1 MSASRL
7 SVTWFVAPAETSP
20 DAVQAWCASTAADLE
35 DRFTLL
41 EQVGDGRGQLSS
53 GCGAAVIG
61 PERFEAGNG
70 WWMSTHAADFK
81 LRSTSPPAAEPVPAD
96 SPYLLLT
103 RTYVP
108 EPMRE
113 EFREW
118 LEQEH
123 SQRQLTVPGNEWYLG
138 YEEEGERHS
147 FMNLWG
153 LSGPDVPEGD
163 AWDQARLTPWR
174 ERMRPAMA
182 GMDRGI
188 YRPVR

>member
-1 MSASRL
+1 MTPPRL
-7 SVTWFVAPAETSP
+7 SVTWFVAPAQTAHELIR
-20 DAVQAWCASTAADLE
+20 AWCAATVSDVG

-53 GCGAAVIG
+53 GLGAAVIG
-61 PERFEAGNG
+61 PERFEAGDG
-70 WWMSTHAADFK
+70 WWTSSHTANFR
-81 LRSTSPPAAEPVPAD
+81 LRSTSPPTSDPVPGNA
-96 SPYLLLT
+96 PFLLLT

-108 EPMRE
+108 EPMRNE
-113 EFREW
+113 YREW

-138 YEEEGERHS
+138 YEEEGARHS

-153 LSGPDVPEGD
+153 LVEPDIAEGE

-182 GMDRGI
+182 DMDRAI
-188 YRPVR
+188 YRPIR